1 MSKLN
6 LHVLQVS
13 TFDIAGG
20 AEKIAWSLLE
30 SHKLN
35 GCDSWLAVGDKRST
49 NANVISLQNDKYRGL
64 GARFWI
70 SIGNVL
76 SPLVGKIPGT
86 GLLRQWLCLVGQTRR
101 FLEIQ
106 EGYEDFDFPATSKLL
121 ELINERPDIIHCHNL
136 HGGYFDLRALP
147 QLSQQVPV
155 ILTLH
160 DAWLLSGHCA
170 HSFDCNRWK
179 TGCGNCP
186 DLSIYPAIRRDATAY
201 NWQRKAEIYRN
212 SHLYVV
218 TPCQWLMDK
227 VNQSMLKPGIVAS
240 KVIPNGVDLKV
251 FHPAEQNE
259 ARMDLGLPTDAK
271 ILLFAANGI
280 RKNIW
285 KDYKTLQSALE
296 KIAKTGTK
304 VLCIA
309 LGEKAPP
316 EHIYEVEIRFVPY
329 QQDPNKV
336 AQYYQAADLY
346 VHPARAETFPNTVL
360 EALACGT
367 PVVASAVGGIPEQVV
382 EGKTGFLV
390 PVGDA
395 QAMAERIIQLLE
407 DDILKLRMGMQAAD
421 VAKKKFDIDRQVTEY
436 LKLYQRIIEERSTG
450 SIEKS
455 KKIMK

>member
-1 MSKLN
+1 MSKSN

-20 AEKIAWSLLE
+20 AEKIAWDLLE
-30 SHKLN
+30 SHKLH
-35 GCDSWLAVGDKRST
+35 GCDSWLAVGNKRRI
-49 NANVISLQNDKYRGL
+49 NANVIPLQNDKYRGL
-64 GARFWI
+64 WARFWI

-76 SPLVGKIPGT
+76 LPLVGKVPGT
-86 GLLRQWLCLVGQTRR
+86 GLLRQWLCWVGQTRR

-106 EGYEDFDFPATSKLL
+106 EGHEDFDFPATSKLL
-121 ELINERPDIIHCHNL
+121 ELTNERPDIIHCHNL
-136 HGGYFDLRALP
+136 HGGYFDLRTLP

-179 TGCGNCP
+179 NGCGNCP
-186 DLSIYPAIRRDATAY
+186 DLSLYPAIRRDAAAY
-201 NWQRKAEIYRN
+201 NWQRKAEIYMN
-212 SHLYVV
+212 SRLYVV

-251 FHPAEQNE
+251 FHPADHTE
-259 ARMDLGLPTDAK
+259 ARAHLGLPTDAK

-285 KDYKTLQSALE
+285 KDYKTLQSALA

-309 LGEKAPP
+309 LGEKAPT
-316 EHIYEVEIRFVPY
+316 ERIYGVEIRFVSY

-336 AQYYQAADLY
+336 ALYYQAADLY
-346 VHPARAETFPNTVL
+346 VHPTRAETFPNTVL

-395 QAMAERIIQLLE
+395 QTMAGRILDLLTE
-407 DDILKLRMGMQAAD
+407 DGLPLRMGQQAAED
-421 VAKKKFDIDRQVTEY
+421 AARRFGVDRMAGEY
-436 LKLYQRIIEERSTG
+436 LAFYQEIL
-450 SIEKS
+450 K
-455 KKIMK
+455 

>member
-1 MSKLN
+1 MSKSN

-20 AEKIAWSLLE
+20 AEKIAWGLLE
-30 SHKLN
+30 SHKLH
-35 GCDSWLAVGDKRST
+35 GCDSWLAVGNKRST
-49 NANVISLQNDKYRGL
+49 NANVILLQNDKYRGL
-64 GARFWI
+64 WARFWI

-76 SPLVGKIPGT
+76 SLLIGKVPRT
-86 GLLRQWLCLVGQTRR
+86 GLLSQWLCWVGQTRR

-106 EGYEDFDFPATSKLL
+106 QGHEDFDFPATSKLL
-121 ELINERPDIIHCHNL
+121 ELTNERPDIIHFHNL

-186 DLSIYPAIRRDATAY
+186 YLSIYPAIRRDATAY
-201 NWQRKAEIYRN
+201 NWQRKADIYRN
-212 SHLYVV
+212 SRLYVV
-218 TPCQWLMDK
+218 TPCKWIMDK
-227 VNQSMLKPGIVAS
+227 VNQSMMKPGIVAS

-251 FHPAEQNE
+251 FHPANKIE
-259 ARMDLGLPTDAK
+259 ARAGIGLPTDAK

-285 KDYKTLQSALE
+285 KDYKTLQSVLE

-304 VLCIA
+304 VLCVA

-316 EHIYEVEIRFVPY
+316 ERICDVEIKFVPY

-336 AQYYQAADLY
+336 ARYYQAADLY

-367 PVVASAVGGIPEQVV
+367 PVVASAVGGIPEQI
-382 EGKTGFLV
+382 EDGITGFLTLQ
-390 PVGDA
+390 GDA
-395 QAMAERIIQLLE
+395 EAMAEKIMQLLE
-407 DDILKLRMGMQAAD
+407 DDILRLRMGMQAAD
-421 VAKKKFDIDRQVTEY
+421 AAKKKFDIDKQVIEY
-436 LKLYQRIIEERSTG
+436 LKWYERIIEDR
-450 SIEKS
+450 
-455 KKIMK
+455 